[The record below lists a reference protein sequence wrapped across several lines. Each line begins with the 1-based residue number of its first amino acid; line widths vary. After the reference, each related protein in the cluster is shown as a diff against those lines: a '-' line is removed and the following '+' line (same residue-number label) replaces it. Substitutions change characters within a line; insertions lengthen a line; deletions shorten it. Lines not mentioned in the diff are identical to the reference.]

1 MADICVHGA
10 RAIFVSQDY
19 LSEVKQHITRI
30 VVVVRDGSVEDM
42 TVFSDHRLDIQQ
54 TDDPRSAAAAEQT
67 AAYIDS
73 REFALR
79 KALEELANNVTEYVE
94 KVAQEAG
101 QFPERACPG
110 LIAPINAARQVLAR

>member
-10 RAIFVSQDY
+10 KAIFAGQSH
-19 LSEVKQHITRI
+19 LAAIKKHITRI
-30 VVVVRDGSVEDM
+30 VVVGRDGSVEDM
-42 TVFSDHRLDIQQ
+42 TVFSDHKLDIQQ
-54 TDDPRSAAAAEQT
+54 TDDPRLAASSEQM